1 PATAGAGVHT
11 ITYSFTNA
19 NGCTDTASDTIEV
32 FELPDTSVDDSSSPT
47 FMANISGASYQWIDC
62 DTNTLIPG
70 ETNQSFTAIENGN
83 YAVEITL
90 NGCSERS
97 SCFLVATLSVE
108 EEELKDQDLRIYPIP
123 TKGILNI
130 STPIKKVTI
139 FNVIGKIVFESNTN
153 TFDISELNSGIYF
166 VNIEGEKGNTVKRI
180 IKE

>member
-1 PATAGAGVHT
+1 GVHT

-32 FELPDTSVDDSSSPT
+32 FGIPDTSVDDTSSPT
-47 FMANISGASYQWIDC
+47 FTANISGASYQWIDC
-62 DTNTLIPG
+62 DTNTSISG
-70 ETNQSFTAIENGN
+70 ETNQSFTAIENGS
-83 YAVEITL
+83 YSVEITL

-123 TKGILNI
+123 TKGLLNI
-130 STPIKKVTI
+130 SVPIKKVTI
-139 FNVIGKIVFESNTN
+139 FNMIGEKVFESNTN

-180 IKE
+180 LKE